1 MPTYLERTLE
11 AIEQHEDDE
20 HYVHGGVS
28 REKIKQYLEN
38 TYQDEY
44 DFHNNEKQ
52 LNHLNKIL
60 TQAVESGVL
69 CHPHNHT
76 NSFKISP
83 QSTPTKAKKSSKK
96 SQAKKSPK

>member
-38 TYQDEY
+38 TYQDVRV
-44 DFHNNEKQ
+44 
-52 LNHLNKIL
+52 
-60 TQAVESGVL
+60 AAG
-69 CHPHNHT
+69 
-76 NSFKISP
+76 
-83 QSTPTKAKKSSKK
+83 
-96 SQAKKSPK
+96 